1 MRQVHGGLL
10 SMSKLL
16 FIPVRV
22 LGLRVAG
29 LVGKRLVEALW
40 SLTDRQ
46 EVPDPKQR
54 DLPWRTVIAVLVLQ
68 GVILNGVRGI
78 VDRALRQGF
87 SKVTGSWPGEEGS
100 KET

>member
-1 MRQVHGGLL
+1 
-10 SMSKLL
+10 MSKLL

-22 LGLRVAG
+22 LGVRLAMM
-29 LVGKRLVEALW
+29 VGQRLFAALW

-54 DLPWRTVIAVLVLQ
+54 DVPWSTVIAVLVLQ
-68 GVILNGVRGI
+68 GAILNGVRGI

-87 SKVTGSWPGEEGS
+87 SKVTGSWPGDESG

>member
-1 MRQVHGGLL
+1 
-10 SMSKLL
+10 MSKLL

-22 LGLRVAG
+22 LGARVAG
-29 LVGKRLVEALW
+29 LVGNRLLAALW
-40 SLTDRQ
+40 SLTDRR
-46 EVPDPKQR
+46 EAPDPKQR
-54 DLPWRTVIAVLVLQ
+54 DVPWRTVIAVLVLQ
-68 GVILNGVRGI
+68 GAILNGVRGI

>member
-1 MRQVHGGLL
+1 
-10 SMSKLL
+10 MSKLL

-22 LGLRVAG
+22 LGIRLAG
-29 LVGKRLVEALW
+29 LVGKRLFAALW
-40 SLTDRQ
+40 SLGDRR

-54 DLPWRTVIAVLVLQ
+54 DVPWKTVIAVLVLQ
-68 GVILNGVRGI
+68 GAIFNAVRGI

-87 SKVTGSWPGEEGS
+87 SKVTGSWPDEERA

>member
-1 MRQVHGGLL
+1 
-10 SMSKLL
+10 MSKLL
-16 FIPVRV
+16 FLPVRV
-22 LGLRVAG
+22 LGLRLAG
-29 LVGKRLVEALW
+29 LLGKRLFAALW

-54 DLPWRTVIAVLVLQ
+54 DVPWRTVVAVLVLQ
-68 GVILNGVRGI
+68 GAILNGVRGI

>member
-1 MRQVHGGLL
+1 
-10 SMSKLL
+10 MSKLL

-22 LGLRVAG
+22 LGVRVAG
-29 LVGKRLVEALW
+29 LVGKRLFAALW

-54 DLPWRTVIAVLVLQ
+54 DVPWRTVIAVLLLQ
-68 GVILNGVRGI
+68 GAIFNAVRGI

-87 SKVTGSWPGEEGS
+87 SKVTGSWPGEESG
-100 KET
+100 KES

>member
-1 MRQVHGGLL
+1 
-10 SMSKLL
+10 MSKLL

-22 LGLRVAG
+22 LGVRVAG
-29 LVGKRLVEALW
+29 LVGKRLFAALW
-40 SLTDRQ
+40 SLTDTR
-46 EVPDPKQR
+46 EAPDPKQR
-54 DLPWRTVIAVLVLQ
+54 DVPWRTVIAVLVLQ
-68 GVILNGVRGI
+68 GAIFNAVRGI

>member
-1 MRQVHGGLL
+1 
-10 SMSKLL
+10 MSKLL

-22 LGLRVAG
+22 LGVRIAA
-29 LVGKRLVEALW
+29 LVGKRLFEALW

-54 DLPWRTVIAVLVLQ
+54 DVPWRTVIAVLVLQ

>member
-1 MRQVHGGLL
+1 
-10 SMSKLL
+10 MSKLL

-22 LGLRVAG
+22 LGVRLAMM
-29 LVGKRLVEALW
+29 VGQRLFAALW
-40 SLTDRQ
+40 SLGDRE

-54 DLPWRTVIAVLVLQ
+54 DVPWRTVIAVLVLQ
-68 GVILNGVRGI
+68 GAILNGVRGI